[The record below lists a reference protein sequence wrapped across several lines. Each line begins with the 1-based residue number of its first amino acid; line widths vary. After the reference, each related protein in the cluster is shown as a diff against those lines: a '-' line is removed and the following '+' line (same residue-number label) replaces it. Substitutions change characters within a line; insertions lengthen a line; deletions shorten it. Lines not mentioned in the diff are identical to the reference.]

1 LVAGHALG
9 PGSHLRAEIVFQEFF
24 TMHADATAV
33 SSMPSDEFFLARQ
46 PILGRDQKL
55 VAFELL
61 FRAAPEHEDAQLTDY
76 AAATATVISHVSQL
90 GMEQVVGEQ
99 LAFVNVDEVVLM
111 SDFVRF
117 LPSDRVILEILETV
131 QPTDEVMARVREL
144 KELGFKFAL
153 DDVIGHSEQ
162 VSKLID
168 LVDVIKIDLQGISR
182 DELGCLVQS
191 LRGSRQKLLAE
202 KVETVEEFRLCMEL
216 GFEYFQ
222 GYYFARPAILS
233 GKKISPSELVVLRL
247 LELIGSDADNATIE
261 AAVKRDALLSLNL
274 LRLVNSRAAG
284 PGRHIESVSQALVQ
298 LGRSQLQRWLQ
309 ILLYSAPDGRV
320 ELDSPLLQMATTRG
334 RLLELMSQTLRPG
347 DVAGAETAFTVGI
360 MSLMDALLSI
370 PMAAI
375 LDRVDVSQDVRAAL
389 LDRVGDYG
397 AMLGVAEELEGA
409 QCGRSLAL
417 ALGKLG
423 LSVKQIRD
431 IELAA
436 FDWVRGLGASTA
448 LAH

>member
-1 LVAGHALG
+1 
-9 PGSHLRAEIVFQEFF
+9 
-24 TMHADATAV
+24 MHAVATAV
-33 SSMPSDEFFLARQ
+33 TPMPSDEFFLARQ

-76 AAATATVISHVSQL
+76 AAATATVISHASQL
-90 GMEQVVGEQ
+90 GMEKVVGEQ

-117 LPSDRVILEILETV
+117 LPPDRVILEILETV
-131 QPTDEVMARVREL
+131 QPTERVVARVLEL

-162 VSKLID
+162 VSKLLH
-168 LVDVIKIDLQGISR
+168 LVDVIKVDLKGVSR
-182 DELGCLVQS
+182 EELTQLALS
-191 LRGSRQKLLAE
+191 LRDAPQKLLAE
-202 KVETVEEFRLCMEL
+202 KVETVEEFRLCLEL

-233 GKKISPSELVVLRL
+233 GKKISPSEMVVLRL
-247 LELIGSDADNATIE
+247 LELIASNADNAAIE

-284 PGRHIESVSQALVQ
+284 PDRHIESVSQALVQ

-309 ILLYSAPDGRV
+309 ILLYSVPEGQAHQL
-320 ELDSPLLQMATTRG
+320 ELNSPLLQMATTRG
-334 RLLELMSQTLRPG
+334 RLLELMSLALRPH
-347 DVAGAETAFTVGI
+347 DAAGAGTAFTVGI

-370 PMAAI
+370 PMATI
-375 LDRVDVSQDVRAAL
+375 LERVDVSQDVKAAL
-389 LDRVGDYG
+389 LDRAGDLG
-397 AMLGVAEELEGA
+397 AMLSVAEELEGKE
-409 QCGRSLAL
+409 CGLRLKRAL
-417 ALGKLG
+417 DKLG
-423 LSVKQIRD
+423 LTPKQIRE
-431 IELAA
+431 IEIAA
-436 FDWVRGLGASTA
+436 FNWVRDLGADSRK
-448 LAH
+448 H

>member
-1 LVAGHALG
+1 
-9 PGSHLRAEIVFQEFF
+9 
-24 TMHADATAV
+24 MHADATAV
-33 SSMPSDEFFLARQ
+33 TSMPSDEFFLARQ

-76 AAATATVISHVSQL
+76 AAATATVISHASQL
-90 GMEQVVGEQ
+90 GMEQVVGDQ

-117 LPSDRVILEILETV
+117 LPPDRVILEILETV
-131 QPTDEVMARVREL
+131 LPTDAILARVREL

-168 LVDVIKIDLQGISR
+168 LVDVIKIDLKGVSM
-182 DELGCLVQS
+182 DELARLATS

-202 KVETVEEFRLCMEL
+202 KVETVEEFRLCLEL

-233 GKKISPSELVVLRL
+233 GKKITPSELVVLRL
-247 LELIGSDADNATIE
+247 LELIGSNADNAAIE

-284 PGRHIESVSQALVQ
+284 PDSHIESVSQAVAQ

-309 ILLYSAPDGRV
+309 ILLYSTPDGRV
-320 ELDSPLLQMATTRG
+320 ELNSPLLQMATTRG
-334 RLLELMSQTLRPG
+334 RLLELMSQALRRG
-347 DVAGAETAFTVGI
+347 DTASAETAFTVGM
-360 MSLMDALLSI
+360 MSLMDALLAI

-375 LDRVDVSQDVRAAL
+375 LDRVDVSQEVRAAL
-389 LDRVGDYG
+389 LDRAGDYG
-397 AMLGVAEELEGA
+397 AMLSVAEELEGK
-409 QCGRSLAL
+409 QCGRSLAR
-417 ALGKLG
+417 ALDKLG

-436 FDWVRGLGASTA
+436 FDWVRGLGAHAST
-448 LAH
+448 H

>member
-1 LVAGHALG
+1 
-9 PGSHLRAEIVFQEFF
+9 
-24 TMHADATAV
+24 MHAVATAV
-33 SSMPSDEFFLARQ
+33 TPLPSDEFFLARQ
-46 PILGRDQKL
+46 PILGRDQRL

-76 AAATATVISHVSQL
+76 AAATATVISHASQL
-90 GMEQVVGEQ
+90 GMEKVVGEQ

-117 LPSDRVILEILETV
+117 LPPDRVILEILETV
-131 QPTDEVMARVREL
+131 QPTGEVLARVREL

-162 VSKLID
+162 VSKLLH
-168 LVDVIKIDLQGISR
+168 LVDVIKVDLKGVTV
-182 DELGCLVQS
+182 DELTRLANS
-191 LRGSRQKLLAE
+191 LRDAPQKLLAE
-202 KVETVEEFRLCMEL
+202 KVETVEEFRLCLEL

-247 LELIGSDADNATIE
+247 LELIGSNADNDAIE

-284 PGRHIESVSQALVQ
+284 SDRHIESVSQALVQ

-309 ILLYSAPDGRV
+309 ILLYSAPDGQV
-320 ELDSPLLQMATTRG
+320 ELNSPLLQMATTRG
-334 RLLELMSQTLRPG
+334 RLLELMSLALRP
-347 DVAGAETAFTVGI
+347 DDAAGAGTAFTVGI
-360 MSLMDALLSI
+360 TSLMDALLSI
-370 PMAAI
+370 PMATI
-375 LDRVDVSQDVRAAL
+375 LDRVDVSQDVKAAL
-389 LDRVGDYG
+389 LDRAGDLG
-397 AMLGVAEELEGA
+397 AMLIVAEELEGKE
-409 QCGRSLAL
+409 CGRRLKRAL
-417 ALGKLG
+417 DKLG
-423 LSVKQIRD
+423 LSGKQIRE

-436 FDWVRGLGASTA
+436 FHWVRELGTEARP
-448 LAH
+448 H

>member
-1 LVAGHALG
+1 
-9 PGSHLRAEIVFQEFF
+9 
-24 TMHADATAV
+24 MHADATAV
-33 SSMPSDEFFLARQ
+33 TSLPSEQFFLARQ

-76 AAATATVISHVSQL
+76 AAATATVIAHASQL

-99 LAFVNVDEVVLM
+99 LAFVNVDEVVLK

-117 LPSDRVILEILETV
+117 LPPDRVILEILETV
-131 QPTDEVMARVREL
+131 DPNDQVLARIREL

-168 LVDVIKIDLQGISR
+168 LVDVIKVDVKAISR
-182 DELGCLVQS
+182 EELTCLATS
-191 LRGSRQKLLAE
+191 LRGAPQKLLAE
-202 KVETVEEFRLCMEL
+202 KVETVEEFHLCMEL

-247 LELIGSDADNATIE
+247 LELIGSNADNAAIE
-261 AAVKRDALLSLNL
+261 LAVKRDALLSLNL

-284 PGRHIESVSQALVQ
+284 PDRHIESVSQALVQ

-320 ELDSPLLQMATTRG
+320 ELNSPLLQMATTRG
-334 RLLELMSQTLRPG
+334 RLLELMSLALRPG
-347 DVAGAETAFTVGI
+347 DVAGAEAAFTIGI
-360 MSLMDALLSI
+360 MSLMDALLSL
-370 PMAAI
+370 PMDRI
-375 LDRVDVSQDVRAAL
+375 LDRVDVSQEVKAAL
-389 LDRVGDYG
+389 LDRAGDYG
-397 AMLGVAEELEGA
+397 AMLSVAEELEGK
-409 QCGRSLAL
+409 QCGHRLAR
-417 ALGKLG
+417 ALHKLG
-423 LSVKQIRD
+423 LSVKQIRE

-436 FDWVRGLGASTA
+436 FDWVRGLGADTRV
-448 LAH
+448 H

>member
-1 LVAGHALG
+1 
-9 PGSHLRAEIVFQEFF
+9 
-24 TMHADATAV
+24 MHAVATAV
-33 SSMPSDEFFLARQ
+33 TPLPSDEFFLARQ

-76 AAATATVISHVSQL
+76 AAATATVISHASQL
-90 GMEQVVGEQ
+90 GMEKVVGEQ

-117 LPSDRVILEILETV
+117 LPPNRVILEILETV
-131 QPTDEVMARVREL
+131 QPTDAVMARVLEL

-162 VSKLID
+162 VSKLLH
-168 LVDVIKIDLQGISR
+168 LVDVIKVDLKGVTLE
-182 DELGCLVQS
+182 ELTQLANS
-191 LRGSRQKLLAE
+191 LRDAPQKLLAE
-202 KVETVEEFRLCMEL
+202 KVETVEEFRLCLEL

-247 LELIGSDADNATIE
+247 LELIGSNADNDAIE

-284 PGRHIESVSQALVQ
+284 PDRHIESVSQALVQ

-309 ILLYSAPDGRV
+309 ILLYSAPDGQV
-320 ELDSPLLQMATTRG
+320 ELRSPLLQMATTRG
-334 RLLELMSQTLRPG
+334 RLLELMSLALRP
-347 DVAGAETAFTVGI
+347 DDAACAATAFTVGM

-370 PMAAI
+370 PMAKI
-375 LDRVDVSQDVRAAL
+375 LDRVDVSQDVKAAL
-389 LDRVGDYG
+389 LDRAGDFG
-397 AMLGVAEELEGA
+397 AMLVVAEELEGKE
-409 QCGRSLAL
+409 CGRRLKRAL
-417 ALGKLG
+417 DKLG
-423 LSVKQIRD
+423 LSGKQIRG

-436 FDWVRGLGASTA
+436 FDWVRELGAEART
-448 LAH
+448 H